1 MSDTSQEIEREVEA
15 RRAGVERTLDRLK
28 SRLSID
34 QLVDEVGNFLGMD
47 DVKGTLRS
55 AGRQVRENP
64 LALGLIGA
72 GLAWLVLGSKS
83 GSETSS
89 SHERS
94 SERYGGASPVGQGG
108 QYDDSQDHRAAHL
121 AGKVSSTVQHAAESV
136 KDYAGDAAHRVR
148 DAVDD
153 SKEQVVRAVRP
164 VAQRLEN
171 QPLLLG
177 SVAVVVGAVVGSALP
192 RTRVENRVL
201 GPQKQML
208 MEQAKSATRDMRDR
222 AVETAKASYGAAV
235 ETAQDE
241 GLLPTGES
249 TIAERLEHVAKA
261 AVDEAKA
268 HVDPEMADA
277 EDAIGGAQQGKS
289 RSKR

>member
-34 QLVDEVGNFLGMD
+34 QLVDEVGNFVGMD

-83 GSETSS
+83 GSDKSS

-94 SERYGGASPVGQGG
+94 SERYSGASPVGHGA
-108 QYDDSQDHRAAHL
+108 QYDDNPEHRATHL
-121 AGKVSSTVQHAAESV
+121 AGKVGSKVQHAAESV
-136 KDYAGDAAHRVR
+136 KDYAGDAAHRMR
-148 DAVDD
+148 GALDD
-153 SKEQVVRAVRP
+153 SKDQVVRAVRP
-164 VAQRLEN
+164 VTQRLEN

-177 SVAVVVGAVVGSALP
+177 SVAIVVGAVVGSALP

-208 MEQAKSATRDMRDR
+208 MEQAKSATRDVRDR

-235 ETAQDE
+235 ETARDE

-249 TIAERLEHVAKA
+249 TVAERLEHVAKV

-268 HVDPEMADA
+268 HIDPEMAEA
-277 EDAIGGAQQGKS
+277 EDVTAGSHQAKS
-289 RSKR
+289 RNKR

>member
-1 MSDTSQEIEREVEA
+1 MSDTSQDIEREVEA
-15 RRAGVERTLDRLK
+15 RRAGVERTLDKLK
-28 SRLSID
+28 NRLSVD
-34 QLVDEVGNFLGMD
+34 QLVDEVGQFVGMD

-83 GSETSS
+83 GSDD
-89 SHERS
+89 RS
-94 SERYGGASPVGQGG
+94 SDERFGGRYSGASPVGHGAD
-108 QYDDSQDHRAAHL
+108 YDDSPAREASHL
-121 AGKVSSTVQHAAESV
+121 AGKVGSKVQHAAGSV
-136 KDYAGDAAHRVR
+136 KDYAGDAAHRMR
-148 DAVDD
+148 EAVDD
-153 SKEQVVRAVRP
+153 SKDQVMRAVRP

-192 RTRVENRVL
+192 RTKVENRLL
-201 GPQKQML
+201 GPQKHML
-208 MEQAKSATRDMRDR
+208 MEQAKSATREVRDR

-241 GLLPTGES
+241 GLLPTGDS

-277 EDAIGGAQQGKS
+277 EEAMGASQQGKA
-289 RSKR
+289 RNKR

>member
-28 SRLSID
+28 SRLSVD
-34 QLVDEVGNFLGMD
+34 QLVDEVGNFVGMD

-83 GSETSS
+83 GSDESS
-89 SHERS
+89 YERS
-94 SERYGGASPVGQGG
+94 NGRYSGATPVGYGGNHDDTSDQQAS
-108 QYDDSQDHRAAHL
+108 HL
-121 AGKVSSTVQHAAESV
+121 AGKVGSKVQHAAESV
-136 KDYAGDAAHRVR
+136 KDYAGDAAGRVR
-148 DAVDD
+148 EAVDG
-153 SKEQVVRAVRP
+153 SKEQVLRAVRP
-164 VAQRLEN
+164 VKQRLEN

-177 SVAVVVGAVVGSALP
+177 SVAVVVGAIVGSALP
-192 RTRVENRVL
+192 RTRVEDRVL

-208 MEQAKSATRDMRDR
+208 MDQAKSATREVRDR

-235 ETAQDE
+235 ETARDE
-241 GLLPTGES
+241 GLLPTGDS

-277 EDAIGGAQQGKS
+277 EEAIGGSEQGKS
-289 RSKR
+289 RNKR